1 MAKAVCMNMTVS
13 TSPFS
18 GRDSLEPLFCP
29 RSVAVVGASQ
39 DTRRIRGR
47 LLQQLLVGGFEG
59 PVYPVNPSSD
69 VIQGLKA
76 YPSVEAL
83 PEPVDL
89 ALIAVAADQIMEVLA
104 QCARRGIRAAAIF
117 TAGANGLPIGERLQ
131 DRVAAFARESGM
143 RILGPNA
150 EGFIDTEAGLL
161 ATFSPTL
168 IHVPPL
174 PVGSLPRRGRVSIVS
189 QSGAM
194 AFALYSRAMGE
205 HVPIRHLVST
215 GNESDVELLEVVDH
229 LVARGTSRVIL
240 MFVEGFRNPERFAAV
255 AARAAD
261 AGVALVVAKIGRS
274 SAGQRAAVS
283 HTAHLTGAD
292 TAYDAAFERYGVIR
306 VDTPDEMLA
315 IAAAISAGAL
325 PKGRRVAIVT
335 TSGGAGGWAADI
347 CEQAGLEVPEF
358 EPEFKRRLVEI
369 VPDYGSPENPVDVTA
384 RVVEDGGRTLLG
396 ILDLLETAPGID
408 IGLVIMSLVAAER
421 ITGIESELAALHA
434 AHQRPL
440 VFHSPGAA
448 SPEALVALARVGGL
462 QLGLPGFARAMRVLD
477 EYRLFRERWP
487 HERLKRTEAVA
498 IPAGVPVLQEGV
510 LDAATTRRLLE
521 AWQVPQPREQIVSGA
536 EEAAAVAE
544 SIGWPVAVK
553 IVSPDIA
560 HKTEAGGVELSLRSA
575 QEVRSACE
583 RILERV
589 RTRMAEARV
598 DGLQVQQMMP
608 PGREMVVGVVRDPDF
623 GPMVML
629 GLGGI
634 HIEVLR
640 DTAFAL
646 APLTLEDAHGM
657 IRRLKG
663 RAILEGVRGEPPAD
677 VEALAGLLVSV
688 SRLAAAHA
696 GEIAEIDLNPVLLY
710 PEGQGAVAVDALVV
724 AAPLGDR
731 KHTDH

>member
-1 MAKAVCMNMTVS
+1 MPTQSSNK
-13 TSPFS
+13 S
-18 GRDSLEPLFCP
+18 GTLEPLFSP

-39 DTRRIRGR
+39 DTKRIRCR
-47 LLQQLLVGGFEG
+47 LLRQLLDGGFAG

-69 VIQGLKA
+69 LIQGLKA

-83 PEPVDL
+83 PEAVDL

-104 QCARRGIRAAAIF
+104 QCAKRGIRAAAIF
-117 TAGANGLPIGERLQ
+117 TAGANGVPVGQRLQ
-131 DRVAAFARESGM
+131 DHVAAFARESGM

-150 EGFIDTEAGLL
+150 EGFIDTEGGLL

-174 PVGSLPRRGRVSIVS
+174 PVGALPRRGRVSIVS

-194 AFALYSRAMGE
+194 AFALYSRAMKD

-229 LVARGTSRVIL
+229 LIAQASSRVIL
-240 MFVEGFRNPERFAAV
+240 LFVEGFRDPQRFAGV
-255 AARAAD
+255 ASRAAD

-315 IAAAISAGAL
+315 IAAAISAGSY
-325 PKGRRVAIVT
+325 PKGKRVAIIT

-358 EPEFKRRLVEI
+358 VPEFKRRLAEI
-369 VPDYGSPENPVDVTA
+369 VPDYGSAENPVDVTA

-408 IGLVIMSLVAAER
+408 MGLVIMSLVASER
-421 ITGIESELAALHA
+421 ITGIETELAGLHA
-434 AHQRPL
+434 KLARPL
-440 VFHSPGAA
+440 VFHSPGVAGA
-448 SPEALVALARVGGL
+448 EALSALARVGGL
-462 QLGLPGFARAMRVLD
+462 QLGLPQFARAMCALD
-477 EYRLFRERWP
+477 NYRLFRVRWLEQRKASAP
-487 HERLKRTEAVA
+487 ALTIPPSAPALHEGVIDGKTTRALLDAWKVPQPGEQIVRGVDEAVA
-498 IPAGVPVLQEGV
+498 
-510 LDAATTRRLLE
+510 AA
-521 AWQVPQPREQIVSGA
+521 QSV
-536 EEAAAVAE
+536 
-544 SIGWPVAVK
+544 GWPVAIK

-560 HKTEAGGVELSLRSA
+560 HKTEAGGVELGLQNA
-575 QEVRSACE
+575 EEVRAASE

-589 RTRMAEARV
+589 RSRMPGARIE
-598 DGLQVQQMMP
+598 GLQVQQMMP

-634 HIEVLR
+634 YIEVLR
-640 DTAFAL
+640 DAVFAL
-646 APLTLEDAHGM
+646 APLSLDDAHGM
-657 IRRLKG
+657 IGRLKG
-663 RAILEGVRGEPPAD
+663 RAILEGVRGEPAAD
-677 VEALAGLLVSV
+677 IGALAELLVSV
-688 SRLAAAHA
+688 SRMAAAHA
-696 GEIAEIDLNPVLLY
+696 NDIAEIDLNPVLLY
-710 PEGQGAVAVDALVV
+710 PVGRGAVAVDALVV
-724 AAPLGDR
+724 AGSPAVR
-731 KHTDH
+731 ESH